1 MSKLITTIPGP
12 LGQRPRPTI
21 LRLLRPWL
29 FLVQS
34 ALPRIFDVVTSLL
47 LLLLLL
53 PLLLLRGFIAYSQTG
68 LAFNRQIQIGRFQQ
82 QFERLSFA
90 GYLPGQQLAVLLNVL
105 RGDLAWAGPRPVSPE
120 ELSALSVNALFRF
133 GVRPGVIS
141 PYALRKKIGLA
152 YDDERVTDH
161 EFYYS
166 ATAKEHIGLSLRGVV
181 GSLLTGNQ
189 PRPTPPILHFWGVD
203 IVNTSMAE
211 ALDWIEQ
218 RILQKQKALL
228 AFVNPACLNIAYTHT
243 EYRDVL
249 QTVERVLPDGIGINI
264 GCRLLNESLLA
275 NINGTDLF
283 PRLCERA
290 AKSGYSLFLLGG
302 LPGIAELTAQA
313 MQERYPNLL
322 IAGVHDGYFSSEQ
335 ESQVI
340 ETINKSGAAL
350 LLVGFG
356 VPQQELWLARHREQL
371 LPTVCFGIGGL
382 FDYYSGRI
390 PRAPVWM
397 REIGLEWTWR
407 LLQEPGR
414 MWKRYLIGNPL
425 FLYRVWL
432 QRQQGSK
439 L

>member
-1 MSKLITTIPGP
+1 MSKITPVIPGP
-12 LGQRPRPTI
+12 LGQRPRPTYV
-21 LRLLRPWL
+21 RFLLPWL
-29 FLVQS
+29 LLVQS
-34 ALPRIFDVVTSLL
+34 TLPRVFDLLSSLL
-47 LLLLLL
+47 LILPLL
-53 PLLLLRGFIAYSQTG
+53 PLLLLRGLLSYQQTG
-68 LAFNRQIQIGRFQQ
+68 LVFNRQTQIGCFQQ
-82 QFERLSFA
+82 EFDRLSF
-90 GYLPGQQLAVLLNVL
+90 GGSMPGKRLAVLLNVL
-105 RGDLAWAGPRPVSPE
+105 RGDLAWAGPRAITPE
-120 ELSALSVNALFRF
+120 ELSVMPTRALFRF

-152 YDDERVTDH
+152 YDDEQATDH

-166 ATAKEHIGLSLRGVV
+166 ATAKEHIGLTLRGVV
-181 GSLLTGNQ
+181 GSLLGGNE
-189 PRPTPPILHFWGVD
+189 PRPTPPLLHFWGVD

-218 RILQKQKALL
+218 RVLQKQKALL

-243 EYRDVL
+243 EYLGIL
-249 QTVERVLPDGIGINI
+249 QTADRVLPDGIGINI

-275 NINGTDLF
+275 NVNGTDLF

-290 AKSGYSLFLLGG
+290 AQGGYSLFLLGG

-313 MQERYPNLL
+313 MQQRYPDLL
-322 IAGVHDGYFSSEQ
+322 IAGSHDGYFTSEQ
-335 ESQVI
+335 ESKVI
-340 ETINKSGAAL
+340 ATINNSGAAIL
-350 LLVGFG
+350 LIGFG
-356 VPQQELWLARHREQL
+356 VPKQELWLARHREQL
-371 LPTVCFGIGGL
+371 QPTVCLGIGGL

-390 PRAPVWM
+390 PRAPVWL

-407 LLQEPGR
+407 LIQEPGR

-432 QRQQGSK
+432 QRQQSSK